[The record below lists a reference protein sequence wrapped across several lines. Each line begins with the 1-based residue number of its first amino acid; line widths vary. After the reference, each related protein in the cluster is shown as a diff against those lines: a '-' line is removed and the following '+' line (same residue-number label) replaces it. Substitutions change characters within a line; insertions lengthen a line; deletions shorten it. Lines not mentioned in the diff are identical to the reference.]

1 MNYLQEVSSHKQLK
15 QAWRHVRRKRNVTPG
30 IDGESVKDFNSKIRT
45 NLIKISTDLKK
56 NKYQFSKVEEIKIP
70 KHSNTAIQAF
80 RAIRIYSIRDKIVQ
94 RSIQI
99 SLERI
104 GKTSLFPELKKHEDE
119 WLGFRPT
126 LPDFLPVIGPS
137 KNNKNLFYS
146 FGHHHL
152 GWTLGA
158 ISGKIISGMIAGENT
173 NLNLTPYSSLRFS

>member
-104 GKTSLFPELKKHEDE
+104 GKTSLFPELKNNISI
-119 WLGFRPT
+119 GFVQKGFSGEAVGVKLAVNKT
-126 LPDFLPVIGPS
+126 KQYYKEGCKYLTTMDIKDFFENTSLPDEVTH
-137 KNNKNLFYS
+137 N
-146 FGHHHL
+146 H
-152 GWTLGA
+152 
-158 ISGKIISGMIAGENT
+158 
-173 NLNLTPYSSLRFS
+173 